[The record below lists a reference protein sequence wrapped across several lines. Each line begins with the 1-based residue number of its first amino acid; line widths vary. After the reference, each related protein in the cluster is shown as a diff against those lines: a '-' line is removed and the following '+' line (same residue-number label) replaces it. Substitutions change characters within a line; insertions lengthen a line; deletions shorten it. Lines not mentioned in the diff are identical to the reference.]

1 MEQVERA
8 LHAGAEF
15 IVSPGFDSEIVDYCL
30 VNHIPVLPGCVTPT
44 EVIRAVKR
52 GMHVVKFFPAEQYG
66 GVDTIRAL
74 ASAFP
79 GLRFMPT
86 GGIGPSNLKE
96 YLRCDKVFACG
107 GSWMVK
113 KELIAAGNF
122 DRIREL
128 TRGGGADCLACQGVR
143 GMEKMYDLLT
153 LGEGAAAAVA
163 SVGPASFQNSEFPV
177 ACGRRGAECGGG
189 RRSAGAEN
197 RHDHPA
203 ARQ

>member
-1 MEQVERA
+1 MD
-8 LHAGAEF
+8 
-15 IVSPGFDSEIVDYCL
+15 P
-30 VNHIPVLPGCVTPT
+30 
-44 EVIRAVKR
+44 
-52 GMHVVKFFPAEQYG
+52 
-66 GVDTIRAL
+66 IRAL

-128 TRGGGADCLACQGVR
+128 TRGAVRTASHVR
-143 GMEKMYDLLT
+143 G
-153 LGEGAAAAVA
+153 
-163 SVGPASFQNSEFPV
+163 
-177 ACGRRGAECGGG
+177 
-189 RRSAGAEN
+189 
-197 RHDHPA
+197 
-203 ARQ
+203 

>member
-1 MEQVERA
+1 M
-8 LHAGAEF
+8 
-15 IVSPGFDSEIVDYCL
+15 
-30 VNHIPVLPGCVTPT
+30 NHIPVLPGCVTPT

-113 KELIAAGNF
+113 KRA
-122 DRIREL
+122 DR
-128 TRGGGADCLACQGVR
+128 
-143 GMEKMYDLLT
+143 
-153 LGEGAAAAVA
+153 
-163 SVGPASFQNSEFPV
+163 
-177 ACGRRGAECGGG
+177 GRKF
-189 RRSAGAEN
+189 
-197 RHDHPA
+197 
-203 ARQ
+203 